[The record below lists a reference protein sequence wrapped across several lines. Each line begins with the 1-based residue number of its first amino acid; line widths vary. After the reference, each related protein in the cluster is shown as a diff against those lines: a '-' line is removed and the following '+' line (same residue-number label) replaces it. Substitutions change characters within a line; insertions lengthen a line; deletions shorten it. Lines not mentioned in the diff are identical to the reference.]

1 MPLNYPFTP
10 LPPFSLLIYPSPP
23 VLSHILANGSVRVE
37 RWAPVLVPA
46 MRGMTNSGG
55 GGKAMC
61 GLSDDGDNGRA
72 VTRGLSDG
80 GGCRRTCEGGLRADL
95 QQQRW
100 RRSG

>member
-1 MPLNYPFTP
+1 
-10 LPPFSLLIYPSPP
+10 
-23 VLSHILANGSVRVE
+23 
-37 RWAPVLVPA
+37 

-61 GLSDDGDNGRA
+61 GLSDDGGNGRA

-95 QQQRW
+95 RQQRW